1 MQSCRLS
8 AGPFWFAFTF
18 FAIYLVCGMHMSVA
32 TETTPVCTQ
41 SGGFLVISRERADA
55 IGTDF
60 IIRKTFN
67 GAQSTD
73 CQFKVHKG
81 DLRFPKPGDEDAF
94 SLVGLS
100 KNRMVLDYGTG
111 TVRQVVVVDLPTG
124 KKLISRRALQDI
136 KLSGDNVTFFADGPP
151 GTPEKCPGLSKD
163 LIGNAKL
170 EPEQSLDLVT
180 LKVGATGK
188 IECHYEE

>member
-1 MQSCRLS
+1 MQSFGLS
-8 AGPFWFAFTF
+8 VGSWWFGFTF
-18 FAIYLVCGMHMSVA
+18 FAIYFVCGMHMSVA

-55 IGTDF
+55 IGPDL

-73 CQFKVHKG
+73 CQFKSQKG
-81 DLRFPKPGDEDAF
+81 DLRFPKPGDDDAF
-94 SLVGLS
+94 SLIGFF
-100 KNRMVLDYGTG
+100 KDRMVLDYGTG
-111 TVRQVVVVDLPTG
+111 TIREVVVVDLSTG

-136 KLSGDNVTFFADGPP
+136 KLSGDKVTFFADGPP
-151 GTPEKCPGLSKD
+151 GTPAKCPGLSKD

-170 EPEQSLDLVT
+170 EPEQSLDHVT

-188 IECHYEE
+188 VECHYEE